1 MSDDPKPQRR
11 SWALDITP
19 LRDSPA
25 YLRMWTGG
33 VIGGIGAQLT
43 IVAVGIHIYERTQ
56 STFAVS
62 LVGIFAFVPMI
73 VVGLF
78 GSTLVDAFDRR
89 TVLIWAASV
98 SWVTGAGI
106 AALAWSGIES
116 LVPLYVLT
124 TISAA
129 SGTLVGTARFAI
141 LPRLLPREQLPAGA
155 ALSGISAGLQATV
168 GPALAGILIGLVGF
182 AWTYSLDVLL
192 YSAAFLGIVT
202 LPPIK
207 PLAGERISLGPRSVI
222 VGLRALASTPGLRSP
237 ILLHIVAMVFGRPQV
252 LFPAVAATIVGGGP
266 IVVGVLAASAAVGI
280 LASSAI
286 SGRITQITRHGV
298 AVGWATVGF
307 GSAILGFGLVIL
319 VAGTS
324 SAFRWP
330 VLIVACLL
338 LFLSGVADNIA
349 GIFRTTM
356 QHRES
361 PDAVRGRIQGL
372 TTIVLTA
379 GPRAGD
385 AFVGTLSVVALW
397 AGPLVGGVVI
407 MAVAAGMSL
416 RDRGL
421 REYRG
426 AV

>member
-1 MSDDPKPQRR
+1 MSDDPQPQRR

-43 IVAVGIHIYERTQ
+43 IVAVGIQIYDRTQ

-62 LVGIFAFVPMI
+62 LVGIVAFVPMI

-98 SWVTGAGI
+98 SWLTGAGI
-106 AALAWSGIES
+106 AVLAWSGIES
-116 LVPLYVLT
+116 LVPLYALT

-207 PLAGERISLGPRSVI
+207 PLAGERVSLGPRSVV
-222 VGLRALASTPGLRSP
+222 VGLRTLAGTPGLRSP

-252 LFPAVAATIVGGGP
+252 LFPAVAATVVGGGP

-319 VAGTS
+319 VAGS
-324 SAFRWP
+324 ASAFRWP

-338 LFLSGVADNIA
+338 LFLSGVADNVA

-385 AFVGTLSVVALW
+385 AFVGTLSVAALW
-397 AGPLVGGVVI
+397 AGPVVGGVVI
-407 MAVAAGMSL
+407 MLVAAGMSL

-421 REYRG
+421 RDYRG

>member
-1 MSDDPKPQRR
+1 MIESSPPRR

-19 LRDSPA
+19 LRDSAA
-25 YLRMWTGG
+25 YRRMWTGG

-43 IVAVGIHIYERTQ
+43 LVAVGIHIYERTQ

-62 LVGIFAFVPMI
+62 LVGILAFVPMI
-73 VVGLF
+73 IVGLF

-98 SWVTGAGI
+98 SWLTGAGI

-207 PLAGERISLGPRSVI
+207 PFASERISLGPRSVI
-222 VGLRALASTPGLRSP
+222 VGLRVLASTPGLRSP
-237 ILLHIVAMVFGRPQV
+237 ILLHVVAMVFGRPQV

-266 IVVGVLAASAAVGI
+266 IVVGILAASAAVGI

-319 VAGTS
+319 FAGTS
-324 SAFRWP
+324 TSFTWP

-338 LFLSGVADNIA
+338 LFLSGVADNVA

-361 PDAVRGRIQGL
+361 PDEVRGRIQGL

-407 MAVAAGMSL
+407 MLVAAGMSL

-426 AV
+426 AA